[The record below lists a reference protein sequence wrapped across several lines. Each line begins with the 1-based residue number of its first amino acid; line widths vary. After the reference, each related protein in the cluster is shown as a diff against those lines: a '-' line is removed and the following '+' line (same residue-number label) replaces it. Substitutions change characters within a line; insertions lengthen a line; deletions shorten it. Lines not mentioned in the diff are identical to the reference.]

1 MTHNSRNINLYWS
14 VYKNLEKEVMD
25 LSNQIHFDDKQ
36 LSIYSV
42 KISELLLRCS
52 VEIESI
58 SKDLYFILGGEMP
71 CDGDLYFDTHCLQ
84 LIEDRWKVGKKQL
97 LISAQNFYFHDIDNI
112 VLKPLYKAN
121 KRGTSGSDWKQAY
134 QAVKH
139 NRALNLSKGNIRNL
153 LRALGALFILN
164 IYFKDEVFNLGTDSN
179 ATNFPIN
186 LGSDIFSIKLHK
198 WFYYDAEYNYSK
210 KVDFEECIYLIK
222 YTDECTEKNKQ
233 ACDLMFKHQ
242 QEEFYKHPKTIEYLQ
257 KNNLKN
263 YTGGNLMW
271 EVLGQ
276 EDYVQ
281 LINNSFQKSRRNLD
295 HSEFEAIINKDNII

>member
-1 MTHNSRNINLYWS
+1 MTHNFRNTNLYWP
-14 VYKNLEKEVMD
+14 VYKNIEKEVVQ

-58 SKDLYFILGGEMP
+58 SKDLYFILGGEKP
-71 CDGDLYFDTHCLQ
+71 SDEDLYFDTDCLQ
-84 LIEDRWKVGKKQL
+84 LMEDRWKIGKKQL
-97 LISAQNFYFHDIDNI
+97 LISAQNFYFHHPDNV
-112 VLKPLYKAN
+112 VLKPLHKAN

-139 NRALNLSKGNIRNL
+139 NRVLNLSKGNIKNL

-164 IYFKDEVFNLGTDSN
+164 IYFKDEIFDLGADSN

-198 WFYYDAEYNYSK
+198 WFHYDAEHNYSK
-210 KVDFEECIYLIK
+210 NADFDECIYLTK
-222 YTDECTEKNKQ
+222 YTDGFTEKSKQ
-233 ACDLMFKHQ
+233 TIDLMFKYQ
-242 QEEFYKHPKTIEYLQ
+242 QEEFYKHPKAIQYLD
-257 KNNLKN
+257 KNNPDD
-263 YTGGNLMW
+263 YTGGNLIW
-271 EVLGQ
+271 DVLGQ
-276 EDYVQ
+276 DDYVR
-281 LINNSFQKSRRNLD
+281 LMNNALQKSRVNLG